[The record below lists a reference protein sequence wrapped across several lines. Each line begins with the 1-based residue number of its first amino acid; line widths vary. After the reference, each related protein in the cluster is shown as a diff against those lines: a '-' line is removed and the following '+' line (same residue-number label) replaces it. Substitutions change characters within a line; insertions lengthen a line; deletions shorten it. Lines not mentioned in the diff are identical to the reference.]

1 MPVFVNRILNMK
13 KISAIGFD
21 MDYTLVRYHT
31 EAFEGLTHRLALE
44 KLVKHKG
51 YPKDI
56 KKLQFDF
63 DRAIVGLVIDKR
75 HGNLLKVSRF
85 GKVKIS
91 YHGLELIPYK
101 EQARIYQDKAID
113 VKTEEF
119 ESLDT
124 AFAISNG
131 VLYSQL
137 VQLKKEGLKLPGYGA
152 LAADVGA
159 AIDICHNDGSLKGE
173 ISKNF
178 PKYVIQDP
186 MVPALME
193 RYREE
198 GKTLM
203 VITNS
208 DYHYTKALLDY
219 AMNPHWTKYD
229 SWEKVF
235 QLVITLAH
243 KPRFFQPR
251 VPFLKIEPETGLMGN
266 YSGPVDKGLFQG
278 GNFQNVQ
285 DDLGLSG
292 GEILYIGDHIY
303 GDVVSIKKN
312 CSWRTALVL
321 GDLAHEL
328 KELKRAKP
336 LQDEIDRIALEKSS
350 YEAELNQLDI
360 DRYEGKKIDR
370 KRIFKLFDILDGYN
384 GQISEKLDTM
394 RECFNPYWGEILRA
408 GSEESRYADQVE
420 RYACI
425 YMTKVSDLY
434 GYSPKS
440 YFRPHRRVLPH
451 ELENEF

>member
-1 MPVFVNRILNMK
+1 MMPVFVNRILNMK

-21 MDYTLVRYHT
+21 MDYTLVRYKT
-31 EAFEGLTHRLALE
+31 EAFEGLTHRLALQ
-44 KLVKHKG
+44 KLVEHKK
-51 YPKDI
+51 YPKEI
-56 KKLQFDF
+56 KKLKFDF

-91 YHGLELIPYK
+91 YHGLEIIPYK

-113 VKTEEF
+113 VKTKEF

-137 VQLKKEGLKLPGYGA
+137 VQLKKEGVKLPGYAA
-152 LAADVGA
+152 LAADVGS

-173 ISKNF
+173 ISSNF

-203 VITNS
+203 VVTNS
-208 DYHYTKALLDY
+208 DYLYTKALLDY
-219 AMNPHWTKYD
+219 AMNPHWTKYK
-229 SWEKVF
+229 SWDEVF

-243 KPRFFQPR
+243 KPIFFQPNI
-251 VPFLKIEPETGLMGN
+251 PFLKVEAETGLMSN
-266 YSGPVDKGLFQG
+266 YAGPVDKGLYQG

-285 DDLGLSG
+285 DDLGLTG

-321 GDLAHEL
+321 GDLSHEL
-328 KELKRAKP
+328 KELGKAKP
-336 LQDEIDRIALEKSS
+336 LQDEIDRIAKEKEV
-350 YEAELNQLDI
+350 YEEELNQLDI

-384 GQISEKLDTM
+384 GKISEKLDKM

-434 GYSPKS
+434 KYSPKS
-440 YFRPHRRVLPH
+440 YFRPTRRVLPH
-451 ELENEF
+451 ELEN